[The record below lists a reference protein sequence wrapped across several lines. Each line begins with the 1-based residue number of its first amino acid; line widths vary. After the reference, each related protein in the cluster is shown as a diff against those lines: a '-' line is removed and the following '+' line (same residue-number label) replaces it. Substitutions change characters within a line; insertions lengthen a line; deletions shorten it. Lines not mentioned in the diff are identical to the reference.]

1 MSDYISRE
9 AAKEAFGNADADVC
23 ESYPDGHC
31 DWGFGRSNINDVI
44 NGVPAADVE
53 PVRRGRWIVP
63 PPPDAYTYCKV
74 VCSECHK
81 VAGKH
86 KTVYCPNCGAK
97 MVLEDE
103 NDEN

>member
-9 AAKEAFGNADADVC
+9 AAKQVLDWHLVGDVADTACKLIDT
-23 ESYPDGHC
+23 
-31 DWGFGRSNINDVI
+31 
-44 NGVPAADVE
+44 VPAADAE
-53 PVRRGRWIVP
+53 LVRRGRWIVP

-74 VCSECHK
+74 ACSECHK

-97 MVLEDE
+97 MDLEDE